1 MKRVII
7 CLTAFVTLGILNNT
21 CYCLEITK
29 DQAMEMFTLAND
41 EYKNSHKLMS
51 AKKTQEAIDGFKN
64 AADQYEKL
72 IQSGYLNGQIYYNLA
87 NSHYRQGNAGKAM
100 LYYNKALKLM
110 PRNSELKENIKLV
123 NSEFEDKSLTKKAPG
138 VLKAVFF
145 WYFLF
150 NLNETTAFALSF
162 YIVFM
167 ICMLVFIFL
176 RYEWIKKL
184 CAWFG
189 AAMIVTGITLGIKI
203 YTEQVNL
210 KGIVVSKECNVR
222 YGPGEEYEPKFL
234 IHEGA
239 QFLVEDE
246 NDKWYKVYVYVDVKQ
261 PDETG
266 EDEAGK
272 EGKTGWIGWI
282 PKEKVGI
289 I

>member
-1 MKRVII
+1 MKRIII

-21 CYCLEITK
+21 CYCLGITK

-41 EYKNSHKLMS
+41 EYNKSYKLMS
-51 AKKTQEAIDGFKN
+51 AKKPQEALDGFKN
-64 AADQYEKL
+64 AADKYEKL

-110 PRNSELKENIKLV
+110 PRNSELKKNMKLV
-123 NSEFEDKSLTKKAPG
+123 NSEFEDKTLTKKAPG
-138 VLKAVFF
+138 ILKAVFF

-150 NLNETTAFALSF
+150 NLNESTAFALSF
-162 YIVFM
+162 YIAFM
-167 ICMLVFIFL
+167 ICTLVFIFF
-176 RYEWIKKL
+176 RYEVVKKL
-184 CAWFG
+184 CAGFG
-189 AAMIVTGITLGIKI
+189 AAMIVAGITLGVKI

-246 NDKWYKVYVYVDVKQ
+246 NDKWYKVYVYVDVK
-261 PDETG
+261 PPGETG
-266 EDEAGK
+266 EDEVGK
-272 EGKTGWIGWI
+272 DDRTGWI
-282 PKEKVGI
+282 PKEKGGVI
-289 I
+289 

>member
-29 DQAMEMFTLAND
+29 DQAIEMFTLAND
-41 EYKNSHKLMS
+41 EYKESHKLMS
-51 AKKTQEAIDGFKN
+51 AKKIQEAIDGFKN

-100 LYYNKALKLM
+100 LYYNKALKLI
-110 PRNSELKENIKLV
+110 PRNSELKENMKLV
-123 NSEFEDKSLTKKAPG
+123 NSEFEDKALTKKVPDI
-138 VLKAVFF
+138 LKAVFF

-150 NLNETTAFALSF
+150 NLNELTVFSLSC
-162 YIVFM
+162 YIAFM
-167 ICMLVFIFL
+167 ICMLVFIFF
-176 RYEWIKKL
+176 RYELAKKL

-189 AAMIVTGITLGIKI
+189 VIMIVAGITLGVKI
-203 YTEQVNL
+203 YTEQISL
-210 KGIVVSKECNVR
+210 KGIVVAKECNVR

-234 IHEGA
+234 IHEGT

-261 PDETG
+261 PAETG

-272 EGKTGWIGWI
+272 EYRTGWI
-282 PKEKVGI
+282 PKEKGGI